1 MMHEDLLLAQK
12 FAAILPHLNEK
23 QRRLLLAAEARAL
36 AYGGISRVARA
47 AGVSRATI
55 HKALQEQSLAPV
67 ARIRRPGGGRKKT
80 RDRDPALIDALE
92 ALVQPDIQGDR
103 LSPLRWTGESPR
115 QLAEALQQRGHHVSE
130 HIVRTLLHEA
140 GYSLQAPARTR
151 AGHQPPDHNTQF
163 GYLNEQIKSFLAHGW
178 PVISVDTKKKELSGA
193 VKDGGRA
200 SQSPEQ
206 LEQGTEHDVL
216 EPAVRTARPY
226 RLSDAGRNPGWV
238 TVSQDEDTASFAVA
252 SLCRWWEVVGCQVY
266 PQVEQLLVCAD
277 SGGRHSYRVHLW
289 QVGMQH
295 VATTTGLHVTVCH
308 VPPGTR
314 RWNTIE
320 HWLFTH
326 SSMNWCGRPL
336 VHHEIAVALI
346 GTTTP
351 RARLHRQA
359 DVGAGFS
366 PTKKKISE
374 AELAI
379 VQLTPHP
386 FSGEW
391 NYTISPR

>member
-1 MMHEDLLLAQK
+1 M
-12 FAAILPHLNEK
+12 
-23 QRRLLLAAEARAL
+23 
-36 AYGGISRVARA
+36 
-47 AGVSRATI
+47 
-55 HKALQEQSLAPV
+55 APV

-80 RDRDPALIDALE
+80 RDRDPALLDALE

-103 LSPLRWTGESPR
+103 MSPLRWTGESPR
-115 QLAEALQQRGHHVSE
+115 QLAEALQQRGHRVSE
-130 HIVRTLLHEA
+130 HRVRTLLHEA
-140 GYSLQAPARTR
+140 GYSLQAPARAR
-151 AGHQPPDHNTQF
+151 VGHQQPDHNTQF
-163 GYLNEQIKSFLAHGW
+163 GYLNEQIKIFLAHGW
-178 PVISVDTKKKELSGA
+178 PVISVDTKKKELPGA

-200 SQSPEQ
+200 SPSPDQ
-206 LEQGTEHDVL
+206 LEQVSEHDVPESAL
-216 EPAVRTARPY
+216 RTARPY

-238 TVSQDEDTASFAVA
+238 TVGQDDDTASFAVA

-266 PQVEQLLVCAD
+266 PQVDQLLVCAD

-326 SSMNWCGRPL
+326 SSMNWRGRPL

-346 GTTTP
+346 GAMTP
-351 RARLHRQA
+351 RASLHRQA
-359 DVGAGFS
+359 DVGAGF
-366 PTKKKISE
+366 PAAKKKC
-374 AELAI
+374 
-379 VQLTPHP
+379 
-386 FSGEW
+386 
-391 NYTISPR
+391 PRRSWLLSI